1 MFDREGRG
9 KALQKQTSQVAVM
22 LFTFS
27 LRRSSICALL
37 RSVACAAL
45 MLASTGCA
53 PLRPRAI
60 DANPLILSQQL
71 KDDQPQ
77 VQRGKRRKIVD
88 SVGWVIGIPDKV
100 LLWNRRIDNHNISPR
115 TEEVVGQYLAVNGL
129 DTTRVRLNQ
138 YAPLDD
144 WKRLVRNKRVGAPWR
159 YTFGTVSMVYETV
172 LPGRLFGG
180 DHYNPYTD
188 TIHLY
193 SDVPAIA
200 LHEAG
205 HAKDFARRKWKGTY
219 AAAYILPGVPLYH
232 ESLATGDALA
242 YGQVYTSL
250 DEQKEAYNVLY
261 PAYGTYAGSALGTV
275 VPAYSTPLYYG
286 AVVGGHVW
294 GRTLSRNL
302 SEPEHVEGE
311 PVPAQAQGLDPGP

>member
-1 MFDREGRG
+1 MVSEPE
-9 KALQKQTSQVAVM
+9 
-22 LFTFS
+22 
-27 LRRSSICALL
+27 LRCPLSKPWLAIFACAL
-37 RSVACAAL
+37 VAL
-45 MLASTGCA
+45 VASGCA

-60 DANPLILSQQL
+60 GARELVLSPQLI
-71 KDDQPQ
+71 DDQPQ
-77 VQRGKRRKIVD
+77 VQRGKPRKIVD
-88 SVGWVIGIPDKV
+88 AVGWVIGIPDKI

-115 TEEVVGQYLAVNGL
+115 TEEVVSDYLAINGL
-129 DTTRVRLNQ
+129 ETTRVRLNQ

-159 YTFGTVSMVYETV
+159 YTFGTVSMLYETV
-172 LPGRLFGG
+172 IPGRVFGG

-188 TIHLY
+188 TMHLY

-219 AAAYILPGVPLYH
+219 AAVYILPGVPLYH
-232 ESLATGDALA
+232 ESIATGDALA
-242 YGQVYTSL
+242 FAQTYTSPA
-250 DEQKEAYNVLY
+250 EQKEAYNVLY

-275 VPAYSTPLYYG
+275 VPSYSTPLYYG

-294 GRTLSRNL
+294 GRALSRRVSEEEPAKNL
-302 SEPEHVEGE
+302 TEMERQDKLLPSE
-311 PVPAQAQGLDPGP
+311 